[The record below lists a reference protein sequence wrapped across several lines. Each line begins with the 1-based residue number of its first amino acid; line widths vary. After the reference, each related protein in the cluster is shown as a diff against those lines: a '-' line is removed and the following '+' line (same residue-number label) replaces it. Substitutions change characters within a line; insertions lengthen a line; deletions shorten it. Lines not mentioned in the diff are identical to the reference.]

1 MGPTLKLNSGTQF
14 PAEVP
19 LGKLIP
25 VWRLNLGCS
34 FRLRADPETA
44 SHSGA
49 EVPDVP
55 LWSRILGCTFP
66 DELKGESASH
76 SEHFRG
82 TLRYLRSH
90 ISANAI
96 NLASPL
102 FAAASWHPRVK
113 PRFEKIA

>member
-1 MGPTLKLNSGTQF
+1 MQF
-14 PAEVP
+14 PLEGRSGNGIP
-19 LGKLIP
+19 LWG
-25 VWRLNLGCS
+25 REMGCS
-34 FRLRADPETA
+34 FPKRSFREN
-44 SHSGA
+44 
-49 EVPDVP
+49 VP

-90 ISANAI
+90 ISANEI

-102 FAAASWHPRVK
+102 LAAVS
-113 PRFEKIA
+113 